1 MRKILIIALTL
12 LSLSMT
18 AQNSSDHNF
27 KVAKNLEIFN
37 AAYKNLDLLYV
48 DSIDADEVV
57 GTAIRSM
64 LHSLDPYTEYY
75 PEDKAGEYKQ
85 MLTGKYAGIGAVISY
100 SFTRKQVV
108 INEPYQGMPAAKAGL
123 RKGDIILSID
133 GESMEGKM
141 TAYVSD
147 HLRGDAGT
155 TMVLKVLR
163 PSTGKKMTLKIQ
175 REAIQLPYLPYYGVQ
190 KDGVGYINYNQFVEG
205 SAKDVRRAVL
215 DMKNNGM
222 TSLVLDLRGN
232 GGGSVSEA
240 IQILNMFL
248 PKGKHLLSMKGKVKN
263 ANSEYKT
270 TAEPIDTVMPIVVLV
285 NEGTASASE
294 ITSGALQD
302 LDRAVVMGTRTYGKG
317 LVQVPNV
324 PLPYTGKLKLT
335 TAKYYIPSGRCIQAR
350 KYKHT
355 DNGYVAQEV
364 ADSLTHEF
372 RTARG
377 RIVRDGGGIKPD
389 VEVKADSLPN
399 IAYYLERADTTD
411 VMLNYEI
418 DYMASH
424 PTVAKPADFEVSDAD
439 YEAFKQAVLKS
450 GFTYDQ
456 ISEKYLKDLEDL
468 ARFEGYYNDA
478 KDEFEALKKK
488 LKHNI
493 EKDLDYAYNKKKLK
507 EILAADI
514 MAAYYFEGGMI
525 ENSLRYDNQ
534 YAEAVKLLTDKERYE
549 KLLQP
554 TPEEEKAAAD
564 SNKDSKKAADKK
576 TTDKNKGKSKDKKK

>member
-1 MRKILIIALTL
+1 
-12 LSLSMT
+12 
-18 AQNSSDHNF
+18 
-27 KVAKNLEIFN
+27 
-37 AAYKNLDLLYV
+37 
-48 DSIDADEVV
+48 
-57 GTAIRSM
+57 
-64 LHSLDPYTEYY
+64 
-75 PEDKAGEYKQ
+75 
-85 MLTGKYAGIGAVISY
+85 
-100 SFTRKQVV
+100 
-108 INEPYQGMPAAKAGL
+108 
-123 RKGDIILSID
+123 
-133 GESMEGKM
+133 
-141 TAYVSD
+141 
-147 HLRGDAGT
+147 
-155 TMVLKVLR
+155 
-163 PSTGKKMTLKIQ
+163 
-175 REAIQLPYLPYYGVQ
+175 
-190 KDGVGYINYNQFVEG
+190 
-205 SAKDVRRAVL
+205 
-215 DMKNNGM
+215 
-222 TSLVLDLRGN
+222 
-232 GGGSVSEA
+232 
-240 IQILNMFL
+240 
-248 PKGKHLLSMKGKVKN
+248 MKGKVKN

-285 NEGTASASE
+285 NEERRAPARLRAVRSW
-294 ITSGALQD
+294 D

-324 PLPYTGKLKLT
+324 PLPYAGKLKLT

-424 PTVAKPADFEVSDAD
+424 PTVAKPADFEVSEAD
-439 YEAFKQAVLKS
+439 YEAFKQTVLKS

-549 KLLQP
+549 SCSSPLPKKRRQQQTARRTARKLP
-554 TPEEEKAAAD
+554 TRKPQTKTKE
-564 SNKDSKKAADKK
+564 SQRTRRSKNDGIRNGAQRALNH
-576 TTDKNKGKSKDKKK
+576 KNLKCLSFVL

>member
-1 MRKILIIALTL
+1 ML
-12 LSLSMT
+12 LPMLAV
-18 AQNSSDHNF
+18 AQNSSDHNYR
-27 KVAKNLEIFN
+27 VAKNLDVFN
-37 AAYKNLDLLYV
+37 AVYRNLDLLYV
-48 DSIDADEVV
+48 DSLNADEVV
-57 GTAIRSM
+57 GDAVNQM
-64 LHSLDPYTEYY
+64 LRSLDPYTEYY
-75 PEDKAGEYKQ
+75 PEDKVGEYKQ
-85 MLTGKYAGIGAVISY
+85 MLTGKYAGIGSIISY
-100 SFTRKQVV
+100 SFTRKNVV
-108 INEPYQGMPAAKAGL
+108 INKPYEGMPAAEAGL
-123 RKGDIILSID
+123 RKGDIILAID

-141 TAYVSD
+141 TAYVSER
-147 HLRGDAGT
+147 LRGDAGT
-155 TMVLKVLR
+155 TMVLKVKR
-163 PSTGKKMTLKIQ
+163 PATGKTLTLKVQ
-175 REAIQLPYLPYYGVQ
+175 RRAIQMPYLTYYGLQ
-190 KDGVGYINYNQFVEG
+190 PDSIGYISYNQFLEN
-205 SAKDVRRAVL
+205 SAKDVRRAFIE
-215 DMKNNGM
+215 MRSKGM
-222 TSLVLDLRGN
+222 RSLVLDLRSN
-232 GGGSVSEA
+232 GGGSVQEA
-240 IQILNMFL
+240 LQILNMFV
-248 PKGKHLLSMKGKVKN
+248 PKGKQLLEMRGKVKSSN
-263 ANSEYKT
+263 KT
-270 TAEPIDTVMPIVVLV
+270 FYTTMEPIDTVMPIVVLV
-285 NEGTASASE
+285 NEETASASE

-324 PLPYTGKLKLT
+324 PLPYAGKLKLT

-424 PTVAKPADFEVSDAD
+424 PTVAKPADFEVSEAD

-549 KLLQP
+549 NLLQP
-554 TPEEEKAAAD
+554 TPEEEKTAAD
-564 SNKDSKKAADKK
+564 SKKDSKKAADKK
-576 TTDKNKGKSKDKKK
+576 TTDKNKGKSKNKKK